1 MIRRPLEK
9 ILVQALVLT
18 AIGGLYGHTMA
29 QDSPFDQPTANEVDN
44 PFSETNNNTADSP
57 TSTDGETVNDP
68 FASTTQPSDSPFAPT
83 FGEDNSTGNTPA
95 ANAVDNPF
103 ASAGTGSTPAA
114 PDSPF
119 GEETA
124 GATDPFGGNAAAA
137 PDSPF
142 GGNNAGAGNP
152 FGGTADGATDPFGGP
167 PATPPLGTPELAT
180 GTTSDPFGGSTTSD
194 PFGGSIDPFS
204 GSFGG
209 DQPTGTMGTGAG
221 ITNLYEFRYKKI
233 RRWDQSEVVARQ
245 RMTKEEA
252 ASFDTKVL
260 TFFQELADNDE
271 LPGFSV
277 GVNDS
282 EEWAQWMLYANQ
294 LELWSEYC
302 TTIVLIGAEVI
313 FDPEVDI
320 MWPGD
325 PQDDEEEDTGRAK
338 APDNIYNENR
348 SLDDQLADFNPLPDT
363 RSGSQGNQ
371 VIDPEQMNIQAAGIY
386 RDFLISLRD
395 QEEFQRLYMVQLKND
410 LDRREQRREAYAEW
424 RESLKLQLKD
434 YVEEWARR
442 YDGKIVNIAGVRYEL
457 YKPGEVPEKVHRD
470 AHIVETEYGLTPYDL
485 LNEDG
490 TIRLSD

>member
-152 FGGTADGATDPFGGP
+152 FGGTADGATDPFGGHLP
-167 PATPPLGTPELAT
+167 PLPLVHQNSPQEQHQILLAEALPATPLEGALIHLVALLGAT
-180 GTTSDPFGGSTTSD
+180 NQRVRWEPALESPTSMSSVTKKYV
-194 PFGGSIDPFS
+194 
-204 GSFGG
+204 
-209 DQPTGTMGTGAG
+209 AG
-221 ITNLYEFRYKKI
+221 
-233 RRWDQSEVVARQ
+233 
-245 RMTKEEA
+245 
-252 ASFDTKVL
+252 
-260 TFFQELADNDE
+260 
-271 LPGFSV
+271 
-277 GVNDS
+277 
-282 EEWAQWMLYANQ
+282 
-294 LELWSEYC
+294 
-302 TTIVLIGAEVI
+302 
-313 FDPEVDI
+313 
-320 MWPGD
+320 
-325 PQDDEEEDTGRAK
+325 
-338 APDNIYNENR
+338 
-348 SLDDQLADFNPLPDT
+348 
-363 RSGSQGNQ
+363 
-371 VIDPEQMNIQAAGIY
+371 
-386 RDFLISLRD
+386 ISLRW
-395 QEEFQRLYMVQLKND
+395 LPAN
-410 LDRREQRREAYAEW
+410 A
-424 RESLKLQLKD
+424 
-434 YVEEWARR
+434 
-442 YDGKIVNIAGVRYEL
+442 
-457 YKPGEVPEKVHRD
+457 
-470 AHIVETEYGLTPYDL
+470 
-485 LNEDG
+485 
-490 TIRLSD
+490 